1 MNDDMI
7 RNAAL
12 RSRTIFVEELDSN
25 FNPERQQKP
34 SPDFDRKMK
43 KLQRRA
49 DHPLLYRSLYKIA
62 SIVLVLLI
70 SGGTWIAVDAEA
82 RAAFFGWVKEIYETY
97 FVYRIEDSDGSIPA
111 NSDYRPTWL
120 PDGYT
125 ESIIKSTGS
134 TVMIIYTNTDN
145 QMLTFRYTYSPDEI
159 DWFVDVE
166 QAQIKTTTVNG
177 YSADILVSEDADCA
191 NVIMWT
197 IDDKYAFYLSAF
209 LSESELVQMAESVQ
223 QKNNS

>member
-1 MNDDMI
+1 MSDDMI

-25 FNPERQQKP
+25 FNPECQQKP

-62 SIVLVLLI
+62 TIVLVLLI

-82 RAAFFGWVKEIYETY
+82 RAAFLGWVKEIYETY
-97 FVYRIEDSDGSIPA
+97 FVYRIENSDSSIPA

-125 ESIIKSTGS
+125 ESIIDSTGS
-134 TVMIIYTNTDN
+134 TVMIIYTNADN

-177 YSADILVSEDADCA
+177 YSADILVAENVDCA

-197 IDDKYAFYLSAF
+197 IDDRCAFYISAF

-223 QKNNS
+223 QIK

>member
-1 MNDDMI
+1 MNDDKI

-25 FNPERQQKP
+25 FNPECQQKP

-70 SGGTWIAVDAEA
+70 SGGTWITVDAEA
-82 RAAFFGWVKEIYETY
+82 RAAFLGWVKEIYETY
-97 FVYRIEDSDGSIPA
+97 FVYRIEDSDSSIPA

-125 ESIIKSTGS
+125 ESIIDSTGS
-134 TVMIIYTNTDN
+134 TVMIIYTNADN
-145 QMLTFRYTYSPDEI
+145 QMLTFRYTYSLDEV

-166 QAQIKTTTVNG
+166 QAQIKSTIVNG
-177 YSADILVSEDADCA
+177 YSADILVAEDVDCA

-197 IDDKYAFYLSAF
+197 IDDKCAFYISAF

-223 QKNNS
+223 QIK

>member
-25 FNPERQQKP
+25 FNPECQQKP

-62 SIVLVLLI
+62 SIVLALLI
-70 SGGTWIAVDAEA
+70 SGATWIAVDAEA

-97 FVYRIEDSDGSIPA
+97 FVYRIEDSDSSIPA
-111 NSDYRPTWL
+111 NSDYRPIWL

-125 ESIIKSTGS
+125 ESIIDTTGS
-134 TVMIIYTNTDN
+134 TVTIIYTNADN

-166 QAQIKTTTVNG
+166 QVRIKTTTING
-177 YSADILVSEDADCA
+177 NSAEILIAEDANNA
-191 NVIMWT
+191 NGIMWT
-197 IDDKYAFYLSAF
+197 IDNECACYISAC

>member
-1 MNDDMI
+1 MITDDMI
-7 RNAAL
+7 RDAAL
-12 RSRTIFVEELDSN
+12 RSREIFVEQLMSDY
-25 FNPERQQKP
+25 NPECQHKP
-34 SPDFDRKMK
+34 SPDFEKKIK

-49 DHPLLYRSLYKIA
+49 DHPLLYRSLHRIA
-62 SIVLVLLI
+62 SIVLVFLI

-97 FVYRIEDSDGSIPA
+97 FVYRIEDSDGSIAA

-125 ESIIKSTGS
+125 QSIIDSTGS
-134 TVMIIYTNTDN
+134 TVTIIYTNADN

-166 QAQIKTTTVNG
+166 QAQIKSTTVNG
-177 YSADILVSEDADCA
+177 YSADILAAEDVDCA

-197 IDDKYAFYLSAF
+197 IDDKCAFYISAF

-223 QKNNS
+223 QIQ

>member
-1 MNDDMI
+1 MIDDDMI
-7 RNAAL
+7 RDAAI
-12 RSRTIFVEELDSN
+12 RSREIFVDKQESN
-25 FNPERQQKP
+25 FDPERQQKP
-34 SPDFDRKMK
+34 SPAVEKRIK

-49 DHPLLYRSLYKIA
+49 DHPILYRPLYRIA

-70 SGGTWIAVDAEA
+70 SGGTWIAVNTEA

-97 FVYRIEDSDGSIPA
+97 FVYSIEDSDGSIPA

-125 ESIIKSTGS
+125 ESIVDSTGS
-134 TVMIIYTNTDN
+134 TVTVIYTNADG
-145 QMLTFRYTYSPDEI
+145 QLLTFQYTYSPDEI
-159 DWFVDVE
+159 DWFVDIE
-166 QAQIKTTTVNG
+166 QAQIKLTTVNG
-177 YSADILVSEDADCA
+177 YSAEILAAEDTDCA

-197 IDDKYAFYLSAF
+197 IGDKCAFCISAF

-223 QKNNS
+223 QIK